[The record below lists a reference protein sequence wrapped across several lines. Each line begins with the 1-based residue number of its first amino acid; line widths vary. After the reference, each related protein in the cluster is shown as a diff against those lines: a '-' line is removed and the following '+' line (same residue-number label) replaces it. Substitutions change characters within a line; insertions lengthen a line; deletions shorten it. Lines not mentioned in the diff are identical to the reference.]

1 MRLKAIL
8 ILAAILAVA
17 GSVYYFVSRPKPG
30 PEPTPKYYVWDFT
43 MDSLQKVTISL
54 PKVDKSESFVK
65 HPDDREFYFDV
76 PNGPMVDN
84 NKWGGGIPL
93 LLSGPGATRLII
105 QGASTAQLQQYGF
118 NTPNMTANLTLTDGT
133 IYNVLVGDSNP
144 EVTTYYVKLTSNNDV
159 YTVDKSWYDVLAA
172 IVTSPPYI
180 PATLAIDVPTVSPAT
195 VAIGEA
201 VSIDVKITNNGDVK
215 GTFDI
220 NLIINSEPQDTKTIT
235 LDGRTGQ
242 VVNFTVIENTAG
254 KYIASINSAHNVT
267 FTVK

>member
-1 MRLKAIL
+1 MKLKAIL

-17 GSVYYFVSRPKPG
+17 GSVYFFVNRPKSG

-43 MDSLQKVTISL
+43 MDQLQKVTISL
-54 PKVDKSESFVK
+54 PKTNQSESFVK
-65 HPDDREFYFDV
+65 HPDDRQFYFDV
-76 PNGPMVDN
+76 RNGPMVDN
-84 NKWGGGIPL
+84 KKWGGGIPL

-105 QGASTAQLQQYGF
+105 QNAASSQLQQYGF
-118 NTPNMTANLTLTDGT
+118 NTPSMTATLTLADNTV
-133 IYNVLVGDSNP
+133 YNVLVGDSNP
-144 EVTTYYVKLTSNNDV
+144 DVTTYYVKLASNSDV

-172 IVTSPPYI
+172 IVTSPPYV
-180 PATLAIDVPTVSPAT
+180 PATLAIDVPVASPAE
-195 VAIGEA
+195 VAVGEA

-235 LDGRTGQ
+235 LDGRTSQ
-242 VVNFTVIENTAG
+242 VVSFTVIESKTG
-254 KYIASINSAHNVT
+254 TYYASINAAHNVK